1 MVNNVNSLSE
11 NMLRYVY
18 NIICRFR
25 LIPYIILLIMG
36 TLFSGCSEQV
46 SEIKNRSK
54 KISTSLA
61 SNANSLVDTASD
73 YVKEA
78 SNFTKQA
85 IKNSNNQDD
94 FSQVSSDVEAI
105 LEEIPVNSN
114 AANNYAV
121 NLSKGIWGSVS
132 DAVKNNEGFQAAI
145 LLEDEAMSMIGV
157 AKSVKQIQYSGQ
169 STIGGIFESGNDSDD
184 DTKGIAA
191 SFNIS
196 KLLYDGGQSQS
207 SINQAS
213 ARALIFQSERKVLG
227 NKIALE
233 AALSWVEIWY
243 SQERLGLLSLGSEKL
258 DSLINKMDRMAV
270 SGMIDSSILEASKAQ
285 LVDISLQRKMLEA
298 DLAASE
304 IRFKRYFSKKGI
316 NLEKPSFLL
325 PIEKVKIEVNEWKK
339 APSLEA
345 SVATFLVARNEV
357 LGAEAAFKPRAIARA
372 GVNSPMKNGDTTDKS
387 LGVLI
392 EYTFGDGGKRRSKLK
407 ASQAKLESA
416 KAKVK
421 DTQLMLQ
428 TELNSTLARLSAVD
442 YSIPLL
448 RNKLKLTKANV
459 KTLRSQLN
467 TGQST
472 LEKLIAAEIK
482 LFNTDNNLMRKEAE
496 LHGLIL
502 KISSLTGALGR
513 NLNF

>member
-1 MVNNVNSLSE
+1 MVNNVNNLSQDK
-11 NMLRYVY
+11 LRYVY

-36 TLFSGCSEQV
+36 ILFSGCSGQV

-54 KISTSLA
+54 EIRTSLT
-61 SNANSLVDTASD
+61 SKANTLVDTASD
-73 YVKEA
+73 YVQEA

-85 IKNSNNQDD
+85 MLNSNDQNNI
-94 FSQVSSDVEAI
+94 SQVSSNVEAI
-105 LEEIPVNSN
+105 LEEIPINSN
-114 AANNYAV
+114 LADNYAI
-121 NLSKGIWGSVS
+121 NINKGIWGSVS
-132 DAVKNNEGFQAAI
+132 EAVKNNEGFQAAI

-157 AKSVKQIQYSGQ
+157 AKSVKRIQYSGQ
-169 STIGGIFESGNDSDD
+169 STIGGIFESGNDSGN

-191 SFNIS
+191 NFNIS
-196 KLLYDGGQSQS
+196 KLLYDGGLSES

-213 ARALIFQSERKVLG
+213 ARALIFQSERKVLA

-233 AALSWVEIWY
+233 AALAWVEIWY
-243 SQERLGLLSLGSEKL
+243 TQERLGVLLLGSEKL
-258 DSLINKMDRMAV
+258 ESLINKMDRMAV
-270 SGMIDSSILEASKAQ
+270 SGMIDSSVLDSSKAQ

-298 DLAASE
+298 DLAVSE
-304 IRFKRYFSKKGI
+304 IRFKRYFNKEGI
-316 NLEKPSFLL
+316 NLGKPSFLIS
-325 PIEKVKIEVNEWKK
+325 IEKAKIEVSEWKK
-339 APSLEA
+339 APSLAA
-345 SVATFLVARNEV
+345 SVASFLVARNEV
-357 LGAEAAFKPRAIARA
+357 YGAEAAFKPRAIARA
-372 GVNSPMKNGDTTDKS
+372 GVNSPMKDGDSTDQS

-392 EYTFGDGGKRRSKLK
+392 EYTFGDGGKRSSKLK
-407 ASQAKLESA
+407 ASQAKLESV

-428 TELNSTLARLSAVD
+428 TELNSTLAKLNAVD

-448 RNKLKLTKANV
+448 RNKLKLAKTNV

-482 LFNTDNNLMRKEAE
+482 LFNIDNNLMNSEAE